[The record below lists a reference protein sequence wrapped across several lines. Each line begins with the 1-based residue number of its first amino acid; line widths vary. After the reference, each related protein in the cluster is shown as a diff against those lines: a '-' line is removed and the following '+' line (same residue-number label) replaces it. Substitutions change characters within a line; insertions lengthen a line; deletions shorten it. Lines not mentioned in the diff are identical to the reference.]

1 MGDVAVF
8 TQNKQSY
15 ADPIIDSLD
24 PDKTIFKHRFYSENC
39 ISNGEGEIIKD
50 MSVLERFITQEE
62 VRQLAV
68 TNGKS
73 LSEHLN
79 QCLGVPIFGV
89 SAFTSNTVP
98 VTNAG
103 SI

>member
-1 MGDVAVF
+1 M
-8 TQNKQSY
+8 
-15 ADPIIDSLD
+15 D
-24 PDKTIFKHRFYSENC
+24 PDKSIFKHRFYNEHC

-50 MSVLERFITQEE
+50 MSVLERFVAQEE
-62 VRQLAV
+62 ASQLAA

-89 SAFTSNTVP
+89 SAFTSNAVS

-103 SI
+103 NIQLSKKLI